1 MVAVLLVTASTITMA
16 MLGPEGVRRVA
27 ATSMANTRKL
37 LGRLTSIA
45 GVTPL
50 FSRPVFHEVAINL
63 PRPAHDIV
71 EQLAKE
77 NIVAG
82 FALGEEYPQYE
93 NALLVCATETKNDAD
108 LERFAQ
114 SLTTALR

>member
-1 MVAVLLVTASTITMA
+1 MVSLKRYAIELVLFPAINFVDEYD
-16 MLGPEGVRRVA
+16 PVC
-27 ATSMANTRKL
+27 L
-37 LGRLTSIA
+37 LLKISVHCRIKK
-45 GVTPL
+45 PL
-50 FSRPVFHEVAINL
+50 LLKMVDEIPSPFFHEVAINL

-71 EQLAKE
+71 EQLARE

-108 LERFAQ
+108 LEHFAQ
-114 SLTTALR
+114 SLTRALR